1 MLRSGKRRNS
11 SRLDRF
17 NLPNKVYANIAICS
31 VAPLSH
37 SHKCSREIIE
47 YECLELSFA
56 ISKTIKKWR
65 YSYYG
70 DPMRTSFE
78 MGRKK
83 RTPISLTN
91 AVLYLKLR

>member
-1 MLRSGKRRNS
+1 MFGRSSFSLAQVLVR
-11 SRLDRF
+11 
-17 NLPNKVYANIAICS
+17 
-31 VAPLSH
+31 
-37 SHKCSREIIE
+37 IIE

-56 ISKTIKKWR
+56 ISKTIKKRR

>member
-1 MLRSGKRRNS
+1 MVRSGKRRNS

-17 NLPNKVYANIAICS
+17 NLPNKVYANIALYS

-56 ISKTIKKWR
+56 ISKTIKN
-65 YSYYG
+65 G
-70 DPMRTSFE
+70 DIVI
-78 MGRKK
+78 MG
-83 RTPISLTN
+83 TP
-91 AVLYLKLR
+91 

>member
-1 MLRSGKRRNS
+1 MVRSGKRRNS

-56 ISKTIKKWR
+56 ISKTIKN
-65 YSYYG
+65 G
-70 DPMRTSFE
+70 DIVI
-78 MGRKK
+78 MG
-83 RTPISLTN
+83 TP
-91 AVLYLKLR
+91 